1 MGGLL
6 GLLIVYLLG
15 GFTFLPICLLGA
27 LLHAYL
33 TFPIRDNTAYRENEG
48 KSIVQPGDDS
58 DAIKRAQKT
67 LGEKFQPRDSHE
79 AEVAAGYFA
88 VSRTYV
94 PGGVGALPPERTTP
108 TGSTT
113 VSAPSP
119 SVYQTMYRSIFDRKP
134 VNSPIENKGVKRG
147 NNVFYVVLRHGHLML
162 FDDDEQLEVRHV
174 VSLAHH
180 RVSIYS
186 GGDKTPEGELF
197 IKRNAL
203 CLSRRTDVG
212 EITPDGKASKPFF
225 LFSENCSEK
234 EDFYFALLRNQE
246 RKPDAK
252 YNPPIPLQYG
262 VKDIIT
268 LVQRLHS
275 SEEHLQTRWINAVIG
290 RVFLALYKTPEVENY
305 VRAKITKKIS
315 RVKTPSF
322 LSKISLRHIDMG
334 EAAPVITNP
343 RLKDLT
349 VDGELVVEAD
359 VKYSGNFR
367 IEVAATARIDL
378 GSRFKAREVNLLL
391 AVVLKRIEGHMLVR
405 IKPPPSNRL
414 WMSFQ
419 TMPKIDM
426 SIEPIVSSRQITYT
440 LILRQIEN
448 RIKEVVAESLVFP
461 NWDDSPFYNSEDKL
475 WRGGIWTDDRPPEHS
490 LDAQTAAAQEGDVDE
505 VEHLDAESNEAIMA
519 LPQVEK
525 SMSSPVVDASPPSTA
540 YSRKGAKSTLNLT
553 NTSLNGSSTSID
565 IRSSGTTE
573 KPRALRSGSFA
584 NASSPIV
591 STDVINADAIKPSS
605 PPEHSHAMAAIAA
618 LSHSN
623 SPAHTPVGSP
633 SRPSRIEKP
642 GSQSSM
648 SSKASFQSD
657 SEKDTKNDLTPQPS
671 TNVPDIGNHSDPSYP
686 PSPASMSASSFKSE
700 APSARSFG
708 SFGHDPRRENSTSSS
723 SKSSTAAETKRI
735 SLAAVTNAA
744 ATAKKWGWNALQRNG
759 DRTDTSEEAPAR
771 PLVMGRGQP
780 LPPPGMPLPRPD
792 KKTKTAP
799 IPVPKRKPI
808 PPPDLPPKPSD
819 PASGI
824 NSFHGQKH
832 AVPPPPLPKRRSR
845 EDEKP
850 NNSLVDDGLLVVEAP
865 AADSEPTTPMTEN
878 GPVYMQP
885 WVEDF
890 DDATEEEVH
899 ETISK
904 PVHSPTP
911 PKLPTRRQPHRV
923 LSSSPEEDGH
933 KLPSWLAAQEEEAR
947 AKSTF
952 VDEDAGL

>member
-1 MGGLL
+1 
-6 GLLIVYLLG
+6 
-15 GFTFLPICLLGA
+15 
-27 LLHAYL
+27 
-33 TFPIRDNTAYRENEG
+33 
-48 KSIVQPGDDS
+48 
-58 DAIKRAQKT
+58 
-67 LGEKFQPRDSHE
+67 
-79 AEVAAGYFA
+79 
-88 VSRTYV
+88 
-94 PGGVGALPPERTTP
+94 
-108 TGSTT
+108 
-113 VSAPSP
+113 
-119 SVYQTMYRSIFDRKP
+119 
-134 VNSPIENKGVKRG
+134 
-147 NNVFYVVLRHGHLML
+147 ML

-180 RVSIYS
+180 KVSIYS
-186 GGDKTPEGELF
+186 GGDETPEGELF

-246 RKPDAK
+246 RRPDSK
-252 YNPPIPLQYG
+252 YNPPIPLHYD

-275 SEEHLQTRWINAVIG
+275 SEEHLQTRWVNAVIG
-290 RVFLALYKTPEVENY
+290 RVFLALYKTPEVENF

-359 VKYSGNFR
+359 VKYAGNFR

-405 IKPPPSNRL
+405 VKPPPSNRL

-461 NWDDSPFYNSEDKL
+461 NWDDSPFYNSDDKL
-475 WRGGIWTDDRPPEHS
+475 WRGGIWADERTRQHP
-490 LDAQTAAAQEGDVDE
+490 LDAQTAAAQEGDVEE
-505 VEHLDAESNEAIMA
+505 VEHLDAENNEAILA

-525 SMSSPVVDASPPSTA
+525 SISSPVVEASPPGTA
-540 YSRKGAKSTLNLT
+540 YARKSAKSALNLT
-553 NTSLNGSSTSID
+553 NTKLNGSSTSID
-565 IRSSGTTE
+565 IQSSGSE

-584 NASSPIV
+584 SASSPIV

-605 PPEHSHAMAAIAA
+605 PPEHSHAMAAIVA

-623 SPAHTPVGSP
+623 SPAQTPVGSP
-633 SRPSRIEKP
+633 SRPSRLEKP
-642 GSQSSM
+642 GSQSST
-648 SSKASFQSD
+648 SSKTSFQSD
-657 SEKDTKNDLTPQPS
+657 ADRDMNNDLTPQAS
-671 TNVPDIGNHSDPSYP
+671 VNVPDYNNHSDTSYP
-686 PSPASMSASSFKSE
+686 SSPASLGAASFRSE
-700 APSARSFG
+700 APSTRSFG

-723 SKSSTAAETKRI
+723 SKSSTAAETKRL

-759 DRTDTSEEAPAR
+759 DKNDTSSEEVPTR

-780 LPPPGMPLPRPD
+780 LPPPGVPLPRPD

-819 PASGI
+819 TPSDL
-824 NSFHGQKH
+824 NSYHSQKH

-845 EDEKP
+845 EDEKSSHGP
-850 NNSLVDDGLLVVEAP
+850 ADDGILVVEAP
-865 AADSEPTTPMTEN
+865 TADSEPTTPMTES

-885 WVEDF
+885 WVDDF
-890 DDATEEEVH
+890 DEANEEEVH
-899 ETISK
+899 EASSK
-904 PVHSPTP
+904 PIPSPTP
-911 PKLPTRRQPHRV
+911 PQLPKRRPPHRV

-933 KLPSWLAAQEEEAR
+933 KLPSWMAAQEEEAR